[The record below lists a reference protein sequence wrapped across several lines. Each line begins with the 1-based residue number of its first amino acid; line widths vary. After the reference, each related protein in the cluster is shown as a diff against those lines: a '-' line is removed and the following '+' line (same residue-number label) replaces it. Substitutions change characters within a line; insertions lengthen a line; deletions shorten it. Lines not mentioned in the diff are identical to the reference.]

1 MILLKRKL
9 TQIINLKFR
18 LKINII
24 KQIFITK
31 IIKQKVL
38 KSRMLKNGTNLNQ
51 IIKKKRKKE
60 KETKKGK
67 LYRKTK

>member
-31 IIKQKVL
+31 IIKHKVI

-67 LYRKTK
+67 LFRKTK